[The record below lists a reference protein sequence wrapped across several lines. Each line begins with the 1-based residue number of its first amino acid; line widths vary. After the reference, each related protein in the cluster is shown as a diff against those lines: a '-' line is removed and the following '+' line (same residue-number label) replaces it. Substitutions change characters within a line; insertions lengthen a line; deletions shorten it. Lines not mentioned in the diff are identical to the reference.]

1 MLPKTGQTRKLHKI
15 PDAFQSSDYGECRCR
30 TSILRR
36 MILRAGETLDL
47 KEPRNAGIWLDF
59 TTRIMTS
66 WDWRRYAFV
75 HFLRS
80 NSCWGH
86 PWQDCNCVHV
96 RLWVI
101 AFVSRRWKSSRW
113 TDGWVWAEQSETDW
127 STGLDVLDLGCR
139 IEACHFVIS
148 EYFYSPQGWSSFIV
162 CLFSPSRILS
172 QMQWR
177 LLAWI
182 RPCWA
187 FDFLVSTILC
197 PKLLIISAIPLA
209 ASEVRQTGCFSH
221 EFHIVSIGISHAY
234 LSVEVIGIQ
243 SWARQT
249 AVELAQARVVCKR
262 AVLAAS
268 PDANTTSL
276 DMHSVALYVWE
287 PCRFRADPVNHRLL
301 QKSLMSSCVR
311 SESSGCLQCLSSV
324 VPKFSTNS
332 LSAKWLPLGS
342 LQVVLA
348 WKERCETSFPEKSP
362 TATWIVF
369 RNTDDDILKAA
380 VKFKFWRQSLQWLGV
395 CPQLWEQEFECFFL
409 ALLRHVFFVR
419 SLDAFLAFAHGVSVE
434 SLGDLQTRWGPSWAM
449 WCLGWDCQ
457 DLHTYLA

>member
-1 MLPKTGQTRKLHKI
+1 MWTCQKYAVDTHRCCLKRDRHGNSIKFIKI
-15 PDAFQSSDYGECRCR
+15 PDALQSPDYKKCRCR

-47 KEPRNAGIWLDF
+47 KEPRNAGIGLDF

-66 WDWRRYAFV
+66 WDWKRYAFV

-80 NSCWGH
+80 NGCWGH
-86 PWQDCNCVHV
+86 PWQACNCVHV
-96 RLWVI
+96 RLWVF

-113 TDGWVWAEQSETDW
+113 TDGRVWAEQSETDW
-127 STGLDVLDLGCR
+127 STGLDVVDLGCR

-187 FDFLVSTILC
+187 FDCLVSTILCPKLC

-209 ASEVRQTGCFSH
+209 ASEVRRTGCFCH
-221 EFHIVSIGISHAY
+221 EFHIVSIGISHDC

-262 AVLAAS
+262 AVLALMPTQLHWTCIVLHFMFENHVDFVQTLWTIGCWRKAWCQVAWEVS
-268 PDANTTSL
+268 RVGAHDA
-276 DMHSVALYVWE
+276 
-287 PCRFRADPVNHRLL
+287 
-301 QKSLMSSCVR
+301 
-311 SESSGCLQCLSSV
+311 
-324 VPKFSTNS
+324 
-332 LSAKWLPLGS
+332 
-342 LQVVLA
+342 LA
-348 WKERCETSFPEKSP
+348 VSFPS
-362 TATWIVF
+362 F
-369 RNTDDDILKAA
+369 
-380 VKFKFWRQSLQWLGV
+380 
-395 CPQLWEQEFECFFL
+395 QLTL
-409 ALLRHVFFVR
+409 
-419 SLDAFLAFAHGVSVE
+419 
-434 SLGDLQTRWGPSWAM
+434 
-449 WCLGWDCQ
+449 
-457 DLHTYLA
+457 